1 MDWVRDRLN
10 TIIYTGDNQHSPRIC
25 DWRCLLAIH
34 VFTLLKVRLMFF
46 SKNVFANVNAISS
59 SSGVFISA
67 SWVCRLMLLACLE
80 MVQLLELG
88 LHFVSVL
95 PHSLPNPSLPVLG
108 CSCLPR
114 HSQKPALS
122 CMKRSAPVR
131 LAFLSRECFNCD
143 CKQSCAP
150 IYGKLLLLRKV
161 LPKRAC
167 LV

>member
-80 MVQLLELG
+80 MV
-88 LHFVSVL
+88 
-95 PHSLPNPSLPVLG
+95 
-108 CSCLPR
+108 
-114 HSQKPALS
+114 
-122 CMKRSAPVR
+122 
-131 LAFLSRECFNCD
+131 
-143 CKQSCAP
+143 
-150 IYGKLLLLRKV
+150 
-161 LPKRAC
+161 
-167 LV
+167 